1 MFPRNHEIVKFSDLD
16 SDVQELIRIAVSY
29 RQKAHCPYSKFPVG
43 AALKCDDD
51 SVFGGCNVENAAYG
65 SSICAERTAI
75 VKAVSEGK
83 KLFKHFA
90 ITGDVTQGFISPCGS
105 CRQVMVEFGT
115 DVKVYLAKPDF
126 SDVLVTDMDTILPL
140 AFIPLSM
147 PT

>member
-1 MFPRNHEIVKFSDLD
+1 MSTRNQEIVKFSDLD
-16 SDVQELIRIAVSY
+16 SDIQELIRTAVAY
-29 RQKAHCPYSKFPVG
+29 RQKAHCPYSNFQVG

-51 SVFGGCNVENAAYG
+51 SVFGGCNVENVAYG
-65 SSICAERTAI
+65 CTICAERTAI

-115 DVKVYLAKPDF
+115 DMKVYLAKPDF
-126 SDVLVTDMDTILPL
+126 SDVLVTNMDAILPL

-147 PT
+147 PK